1 VSEDCRSRVLGVT
14 LEVNSDVYLI
24 EACAMVSVAVVV
36 ISQLAS
42 DLMQALLDPRVG
54 LGALAQK
61 GRS

>member
-1 VSEDCRSRVLGVT
+1 
-14 LEVNSDVYLI
+14 
-24 EACAMVSVAVVV
+24 MVSVAVVV

-54 LGALAQK
+54 LGALAKK